1 MTSRTASLIL
11 VLTLLTACSRP
22 SSAPVPAAHAKPMR
36 VIGYLASWGVR
47 SKGTRIADLP
57 ARDLTHIFYAFGK
70 LGPDGRAAL
79 GDPCLDIGVCDSI
92 PAVYPGG
99 NFAELRKLK
108 ARFPH
113 LKLLVSLGGWTGSAR
128 FSDAALTDSTRRLF
142 AESAIDVFIRQSSG
156 LFDGIDVDW
165 EFPVSGGERGNIER
179 PEDKANFTLLLAEM
193 RRQLDA
199 EGQKDRRHYELS
211 IAASAGPRGFA
222 NIEAKRIG
230 ELLDFICVMTYDYHA
245 GSRQA
250 HYNSP
255 LYAAEGDPTP
265 AFNIDSTMRRFLD
278 AGVPASKLLV
288 GIPYYGRAY
297 SVTSKVNNGLFQPSS
312 GQPAGWRGGD
322 GDWRTLSKTRLV
334 DPAYVRHWDPA
345 ARVPFLF
352 DSASGTWVSY
362 DDPQSVRE
370 KVRYVREHGL
380 GGVFI
385 WELGGDDGRLMD
397 AITGR
402 SDR

>member
-22 SSAPVPAAHAKPMR
+22 SSAPGPAAHAKPMR

-79 GDPCLDIGVCDSI
+79 GDPCLDIGVCDST

-179 PEDKANFTLLLAEM
+179 PEDKANYTLLLAEM

-199 EGQKDRRHYELS
+199 EGQKL
-211 IAASAGPRGFA
+211 
-222 NIEAKRIG
+222 K
-230 ELLDFICVMTYDYHA
+230 
-245 GSRQA
+245 
-250 HYNSP
+250 
-255 LYAAEGDPTP
+255 
-265 AFNIDSTMRRFLD
+265 
-278 AGVPASKLLV
+278 
-288 GIPYYGRAY
+288 
-297 SVTSKVNNGLFQPSS
+297 SS
-312 GQPAGWRGGD
+312 
-322 GDWRTLSKTRLV
+322 
-334 DPAYVRHWDPA
+334 
-345 ARVPFLF
+345 
-352 DSASGTWVSY
+352 
-362 DDPQSVRE
+362 
-370 KVRYVREHGL
+370 
-380 GGVFI
+380 
-385 WELGGDDGRLMD
+385 
-397 AITGR
+397 
-402 SDR
+402 